1 MIEQKPVR
9 KRVEEIRFSLF
20 GPEDI
25 KKLSAAKIVTP
36 ELYNIDGYPVD
47 GGLMDLRLG
56 AIDPGVRCRTC
67 GGRLKECLGHSG
79 SIDLARPIIH
89 LKYVPLIELGLKSFC
104 HNCGK
109 LMIAEKDLEKYSA
122 SERAKKAK
130 DAKKCPYCGAANE
143 K

>member
-1 MIEQKPVR
+1 MIESKPVK
-9 KRVEEIRFSLF
+9 KRVDEIRFSLF
-20 GPEDI
+20 SPEEI
-25 KKLSAAKIVTP
+25 KKISSAKIVTP

-79 SIDLARPIIH
+79 SIDLARAVIH
-89 LKYVPLIELGLKSFC
+89 LKYVPLIEVFLRCYCFE
-104 HNCGK
+104 CGK
-109 LMIAEKDLEKYSA
+109 LMLEESKIAKYSQ

-130 DAKKCPYCGAANE
+130 DAKKCPYG
-143 K
+143 